1 MKNITTPRTL
11 ADASFTVGHR
21 LADLRPR
28 RITWADVLYAAIT
41 LGSFAFMGV
50 LLAWGFD
57 HA

>member
-11 ADASFTVGHR
+11 ADATFTVGHR

-28 RITWADVLYAAIT
+28 RITWADVLYAAVT

-50 LLAWGFD
+50 LLAWGFG